1 MFIGARRKNGIG
13 IWNQL
18 VLIIVKIVI
27 QSGNILIDCMKKE
40 ENIIPYYPGPQKN
53 LLE

>member
-1 MFIGARRKNGIG
+1 MFVYCPIRKNGIG

-27 QSGNILIDCMKKE
+27 QRRHILIDCMKKK
-40 ENIIPYYPGPQKN
+40 ENIIPYYLDP
-53 LLE
+53 